1 MTKKDLPIEYQNRIE
16 RFNRLFLEGTKNEEN
31 PRNFEENDLFE
42 YEMYCIEQSLNIA
55 KYIKSIDQDKLKNLS
70 HDELYNNM
78 RKENIIDG
86 NHTGNTF
93 NSSLMLATCY
103 NEYPHLIPYLH
114 GSLAYLVGD
123 KGYYDD
129 RSDIPD

>member
-1 MTKKDLPIEYQNRIE
+1 MTKKDLSIEYQNRIE
-16 RFNRLFLEGTKNEEN
+16 RFNRLFSEGTKNEKN
-31 PRNFEENDLFE
+31 PKNFEENDLFE

-55 KYIKSIDQDKLKNLS
+55 KYLKSIDQDKLKNLS

-78 RKENIIDG
+78 RKKNIIDG

-103 NEYPHLIPYLH
+103 NEHPHLIPYLH

-123 KGYYDD
+123 EGYYDD
-129 RSDIPD
+129 RSDIPE